1 MVFKSLH
8 HPPPQGPPLFDATPE
23 SLRNDARALAEHTQK
38 VWNEIVNTVK
48 PDSATFANVIE
59 PIIRDE
65 NTKSISMR
73 LLRFYA
79 STSPSKALRDASNAV
94 VTLFTDSE
102 VELFA
107 RADMYALV
115 DAVMAQDLPS
125 NGEAR
130 NYLEKLHRRFWQNG
144 CGITD
149 TAVKSHFE
157 SCQKRL
163 KDLEREC
170 NKNLHEEKTGLW
182 LTREELKGLPASFM
196 SRLKEG
202 EGEHEGHFWVA
213 TKVPQSNPV
222 MKHATLEATRKKMFY
237 TIQNRMPENVPLF
250 RELVLLRDETA
261 RMLGYPN
268 HAALKTSSKMV
279 KNPETVTSLLFEIKG
294 RLVPRGAEYA
304 RELLELKRNENA
316 ARGAASDQIFLWDQS
331 YYAQMQAEKEKA
343 HGAELSEYFELHTTL
358 AKLLQMFEHMFATRF
373 EIIMP
378 EQQRELGDNRPLIW
392 HEDVLMFAVF
402 DSEAECFMGYAYF
415 DFYPREG
422 KYTHVGHYS
431 LQANFLQPDGTRFRA
446 SSVLVMNYNKTANRP
461 TLLSLEEVRKLFH
474 EIGHLIH
481 ALCTETNYA
490 ASQYVD
496 RDFIE
501 APSLMFEQFF
511 WQARH
516 IKDVSFHYS
525 HISPHYK
532 EIWEASLPEEERQ
545 SAHAMQ
551 PEAQLQDDV
560 VAAMAKSSSG
570 WKIVREQLKDVFFS
584 MFDMTIHT
592 PNSHEELDAMNL
604 AEVFNKL
611 KTEIYSLPGGEA
623 IGDGWE
629 WGHGETVFRNVI
641 NNYDAG
647 YYGYVL
653 GRLFAL
659 DIFKAG
665 FEKDTLSMENGRRY
679 RNMVLRVGGSQPE
692 MKTLTDYLGHPPST
706 RPYFDYLGIATGD
719 DEHSLV

>member
-1 MVFKSLH
+1 MPQSCKLSFKSLH
-8 HPPPQGPPLFDATPE
+8 HPPLQRPPIFDATPE
-23 SLRNDARALAEHTQK
+23 SLRIDARALVERTQK

-48 PDSATFANVIE
+48 PESATFTHVIE

-65 NTKSISMR
+65 NAKSTSMR

-79 STSPSKALRDASNAV
+79 STSPSKALRDASNAA

-115 DAVMAQDLPS
+115 DAVMAQHLPD
-125 NGEAR
+125 NGLSIEAR

-144 CGITD
+144 CGITG

-157 SCQKRL
+157 RSQKRL

-170 NKNLHEEKTGLW
+170 NKNLHDEKTGLW
-182 LTREELKGLPASFM
+182 LTREELHGVPSSFM

-202 EGEHEGHFWVA
+202 EGEGEGEGEHEGHFWIA
-213 TKVPQSNPV
+213 TKVPQSSPV
-222 MKHATLEATRKKMFY
+222 MKHATMEATRKKMFY
-237 TIQNRMPENVPLF
+237 AIQDRMPENVPLF

-261 RMLGYPN
+261 RILGYPN

-279 KNPETVTSLLFEIKG
+279 KNPETVTSLLFEIKD

-304 RELLELKRNENA
+304 RELLELKRKETA
-316 ARGAASDQIFLWDQS
+316 ARGEASDQIFLWDQS
-331 YYAQMQAEKEKA
+331 YYSRLQAENEKA
-343 HGAELSEYFELHTTL
+343 HGSELSEYFELHTTL

-373 EIIMP
+373 ELITP
-378 EQQRELGDNRPLIW
+378 EQQRDLGNNRPLIW

-402 DSEAECFMGYAYF
+402 DSDTECFMGYAYF
-415 DFYPREG
+415 DFHPREG

-431 LQANFLQPDGTRFRA
+431 LQANFLQPDGTRFHA
-446 SSVLVMNYNKTANRP
+446 SSALVMNYNKTADRA

-481 ALCTETNYA
+481 ALCTETAYA

-516 IKDVSFHYS
+516 IKEVSFHYS
-525 HISPHYK
+525 HISPRYK
-532 EIWEASLPEEERQ
+532 EIWEASLPEKERQ
-545 SAHAMQ
+545 FANKMQ

-584 MFDMTIHT
+584 IFDMTIHT
-592 PNSHEELDAMNL
+592 PASHEALEAMNL

-611 KTEIYSLPGGEA
+611 KSEIYSLPGGEVT
-623 IGDGWE
+623 GDGWE
-629 WGHGETVFRNVI
+629 WGHGEAVRE
-641 NNYDAG
+641 
-647 YYGYVL
+647 L
-653 GRLFAL
+653 LLF
-659 DIFKAG
+659 
-665 FEKDTLSMENGRRY
+665 
-679 RNMVLRVGGSQPE
+679 
-692 MKTLTDYLGHPPST
+692 
-706 RPYFDYLGIATGD
+706 
-719 DEHSLV
+719 